1 MGFGGGGDSG
11 SLGVSAHVHS
21 SAIGEGGNLSLGETL
36 ISNSNLYSRI
46 LAGA

>member
-21 SAIGEGGNLSLGETL
+21 SAIGEGGSLSISDTL
-36 ISNSNLYSRI
+36 IENSNLYTRI